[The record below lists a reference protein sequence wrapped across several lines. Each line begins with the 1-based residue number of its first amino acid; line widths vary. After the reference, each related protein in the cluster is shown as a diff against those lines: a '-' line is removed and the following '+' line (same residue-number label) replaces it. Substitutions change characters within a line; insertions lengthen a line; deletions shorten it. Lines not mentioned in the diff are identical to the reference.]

1 MVKNIDEISSFAFG
15 EFLPGV
21 EIVRRALRMPCSTI
35 AKNAGKDGSVIVE
48 KILMSPFEIGYDAQ
62 RDEFVDMVK
71 AGIIDPTK
79 VGMRRDYSCQL
90 WCPFSLGC
98 SNSLTRC
105 CWCRFVIDNS

>member
-1 MVKNIDEISSFAFG
+1 MKIKKLVKEKINIYICLFNSI
-15 EFLPGV
+15 EFVLGV
-21 EIVRRALRMPCSTI
+21 EIVRKALRMPCSTI

-79 VGMRRDYSCQL
+79 V
-90 WCPFSLGC
+90 
-98 SNSLTRC
+98 
-105 CWCRFVIDNS
+105 